1 MKIPTFILNLKDW
14 FVKQSLLVKILI
26 VAAVLILGFI
36 GVRQLGKKQT
46 QVQYQTTTVERGTLV
61 KSVSASGTVTAG
73 TNLTISTQASGIIDK
88 VMVKNGDSVVKGQP
102 LAKITLDQDASA
114 RQTQTL
120 STYLS
125 AQNSLAS
132 AKAKLNSLQA
142 AEFKANQTFMNDAVE
157 RDLANTDPTFIQ
169 EYASWLQAEA
179 DYKNQSQ
186 VIQAAQTQVQ
196 SAYFT
201 YQQISPTIL
210 APASGIVRNLT
221 LAEGAAITASTAS
234 NNSVSNQQVGTI
246 ELPSGHIQA
255 VVNLS
260 EIDAP
265 NVKANQK
272 VTMTLDAFP
281 NKTFTGKVLIV
292 NTNGSIS
299 SNVTTYP
306 ATIVF
311 DTNDENIYTNM
322 GVSAQIITIVS
333 SDVLLVPNAAVT
345 TSTSGTSSV
354 QVMKNGK
361 PVTQDVEIGDSN
373 DTQTVITSGLNEGD
387 TVVTGTVSTSTRFSG
402 STTSPFGGSGLGGT
416 RIFST
421 GGGGGGA
428 VRGVTTGR

>member
-1 MKIPTFILNLKDW
+1 MKIPTFVLNITNW
-14 FVKQSLLVKILI
+14 FLKQSTVVKLI
-26 VAAVLILGFI
+26 VVATLILLGFL
-36 GVRQLGKKQT
+36 GFKVFGKKQT
-46 QVQYQTTTVERGTLV
+46 KVQYQTATVERGTLV

-102 LAKITLDQDASA
+102 IAKLTLDQDASA
-114 RQTQTL
+114 RQTQAL

-132 AKAKLNSLQA
+132 ARAKLNSLQA

-201 YQQISPTIL
+201 YQQISATIL

-221 LAEGAAITASTAS
+221 LAEGAAITASTTS
-234 NNSVSNQQVGTI
+234 SNSVSNQQVGTI
-246 ELPSGHIQA
+246 ELPSGHIQT

-260 EIDAP
+260 EVDAP
-265 NVKANQK
+265 KVKAGQK
-272 VTMTLDAFP
+272 VTMTLDAFSD
-281 NKTFTGKVLIV
+281 KTFTGKVLIV
-292 NTNGSIS
+292 NTNGSIN

-322 GVSAQIITIVS
+322 GVSAQIITNVS

-345 TSTSGTSSV
+345 TSTAGTTTV
-354 QVMKNGK
+354 QVMRNGS
-361 PVTQDVEIGDSN
+361 PEVQDVEIGNSN
-373 DTQTVITSGLNEGD
+373 DTQTEITSGLNEGD
-387 TVVTGTVSTSTRFSG
+387 IVVTGTVATGTRSTS
-402 STTSPFGGSGLGGT
+402 STSSPFGGSGFGNT
-416 RIFST
+416 RIFS

-428 VRGVTTGR
+428 VRGATTGR